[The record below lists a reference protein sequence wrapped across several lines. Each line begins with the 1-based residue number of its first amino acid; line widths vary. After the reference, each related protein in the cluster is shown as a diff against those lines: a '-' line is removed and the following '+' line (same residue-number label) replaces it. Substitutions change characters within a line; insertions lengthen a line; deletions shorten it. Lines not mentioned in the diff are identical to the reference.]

1 MPVRP
6 VTILAYPG
14 VQSLDVTGPFEVFAG
29 ARRAAAVNGIDAGYD
44 VTVVAAEP
52 GPVTTESGIALV
64 ATGLPEPTAR
74 IDTLLIPGGHGV
86 EEACRDPELVD
97 WVRRKA
103 GRSRRIA
110 TVCSG
115 AFLAAEAGLLDGRRV
130 TTHWARAA
138 QLASEYPAIE
148 VDADPI
154 YLRDDNIW
162 SSAGVTAGIDL
173 ALALV
178 EDDLGTDVSQLIA
191 RWLVMF
197 LHRPG
202 GQTQFATPVW
212 VRRADRSP
220 VRNLQ
225 ARVEA
230 TPGGDHR
237 VAVLAESVSL
247 SERHFTRVFTSEV
260 GETPSRFVERVRT
273 EAARRE
279 LESTIDTLDVIA
291 TRCGFGSTETLRRTF
306 HRRLRTS
313 PDAYRR
319 RFTTRTASATTSITT
334 SITTERPSS

>member
-1 MPVRP
+1 MHTRP
-6 VTILAYPG
+6 VAVMAYPG

-29 ARRAAAVNGIDAGYD
+29 ARRAAAAYDIDAGYD
-44 VTVVAAEP
+44 VSVVAAEA
-52 GPVTTESGIALV
+52 GNVTTESGLVLV
-64 ATGLPEPTAR
+64 ASALPGSTTHL
-74 IDTLLIPGGHGV
+74 DTLLIPGGQGV
-86 EEACRDPELVD
+86 DGARQDRGLVE
-97 WVRRKA
+97 WIRRTA
-103 GRSRRIA
+103 NRSRRIA

-115 AFLAAEAGLLDGRRV
+115 SFLAAEAGLLDGRRV
-130 TTHWARAA
+130 TTHWARAE
-138 QLASEYPAIE
+138 QLAAEYPDVD

-154 YLRDDNIW
+154 YLRDGNVW

-202 GQTQFATPVW
+202 GQTQFASPVW
-212 VRRADRSP
+212 VRRAERSP
-220 VRNLQ
+220 VREAQ

-230 TPGGDHR
+230 APAGDHR
-237 VAVLAESVSL
+237 VAVLAESAAL

-279 LESTIDTLDVIA
+279 LESTVDTLEVIA
-291 TRCGFGSTETLRRTF
+291 RRCGFGSTETLRRTF

-319 RFTTRTASATTSITT
+319 RFTTNPTLTTIGRTAQ
-334 SITTERPSS
+334 